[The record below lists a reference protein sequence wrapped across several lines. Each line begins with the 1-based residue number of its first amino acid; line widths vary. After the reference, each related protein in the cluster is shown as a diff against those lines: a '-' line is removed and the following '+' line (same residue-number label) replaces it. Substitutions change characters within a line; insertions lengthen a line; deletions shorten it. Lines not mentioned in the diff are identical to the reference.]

1 MRETLDGTTESL
13 RRNGIQD
20 LRSWQNTLTQRNS
33 HEVAVEYR
41 DQDKGVAFKRMVGFS
56 QKLTTDRL

>member
-20 LRSWQNTLTQRNS
+20 LRSWQKTLAQRNN

-41 DQDKGVAFKRMVGFS
+41 DQEKGMATVDYAGAF
-56 QKLTTDRL
+56 D

>member
-20 LRSWQNTLTQRNS
+20 LRSWQKTLAQTNS

-41 DQDKGVAFKRMVGFS
+41 DQEKGVAFERMIVTVDYAGAF
-56 QKLTTDRL
+56 D